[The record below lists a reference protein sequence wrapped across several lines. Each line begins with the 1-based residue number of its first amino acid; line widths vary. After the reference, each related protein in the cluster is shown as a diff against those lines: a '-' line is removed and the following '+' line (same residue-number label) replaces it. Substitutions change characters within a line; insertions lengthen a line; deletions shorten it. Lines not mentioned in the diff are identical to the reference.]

1 MTAKKGIKLLTEL
14 LNIEGIKV
22 MSQRQ
27 HEGIGIIFQ
36 IEPIRKESV
45 CPRCQTKSHRVH
57 QNHRYIVKDLPWG
70 EKPVFLEIN
79 RRQFKC
85 EKCRKPFSEELDFIR
100 KRRDYTKSLDQRGRN
115 NPPA

>member
-1 MTAKKGIKLLTEL
+1 MTARKGIKLLTEI

-22 MSQRQ
+22 ISQRQ
-27 HEGIGIIFQ
+27 HEGIGIILQ
-36 IEPIRKESV
+36 IEAIGKESL
-45 CPRCQTKSHRVH
+45 CPRCGTNSHRVH

-85 EKCRKPFSEELDFIR
+85 KK
-100 KRRDYTKSLDQRGRN
+100 GR
-115 NPPA
+115 AISFLREW